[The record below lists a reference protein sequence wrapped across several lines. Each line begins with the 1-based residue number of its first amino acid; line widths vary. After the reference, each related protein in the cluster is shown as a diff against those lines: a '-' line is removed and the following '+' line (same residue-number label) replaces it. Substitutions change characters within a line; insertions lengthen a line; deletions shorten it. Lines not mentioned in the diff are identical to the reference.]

1 MNKLAYEK
9 LNAARKKDFERFRI
23 DGVEFNSYKIEQ
35 NNAYDE
41 FASRL
46 ANTILEEF
54 GDDRRAEL
62 AKKYH
67 DGIYWMIKHEKELY
81 EELKTITSDVECLKD
96 CAVVFMPNMQM
107 LSFSSCLGDDAY
119 GIEIYYGLFLQA
131 NLLVQAVLL
140 EDDCPDEQGKN
151 LYRSIVQSFF
161 SPQESLYLA
170 QLHKQQYINIKT
182 STVADIIV
190 RFFAL
195 HELGHIALKHTGK
208 NEQKLNE
215 EFEADLFAMRY
226 LLKNTQSR
234 ENIWQAYAF
243 VSLFFE
249 MLDDV
254 DGIRKI
260 SHEHPGGIEKRHRLY
275 EFLKSQIGEPQND
288 ILLWFSIIINKWREN
303 MAPNIEFKIYTQ
315 NPNEILE
322 LFEGDDYLQTA
333 EGFGFKIVGSQQKQ
347 GGMVDETI
355 ISFVIDVVQ
364 GVPHDLL
371 VAYIYEKFVN
381 RGKNIAEIGEK
392 FTREVNEL
400 KKMIEDLSKKGDG
413 K

>member
-1 MNKLAYEK
+1 MNIAAYEK
-9 LNAARKKDFERFRI
+9 LNARRKSDFERFRI

-35 NNAYDE
+35 SNAYSK
-41 FASRL
+41 FAEKL
-46 ANTILEEF
+46 AGTIVEEF
-54 GDDRRAEL
+54 GDDRRSEL
-62 AKKYH
+62 VENYH
-67 DGIYWMIKHEKELY
+67 DGIYWMIKHESDLY
-81 EELKTITSDVECLKD
+81 EELKTIASDVECLKD
-96 CAVVFMPNMQM
+96 CAIVFMPNMQM
-107 LSFSSCLGDDAY
+107 LSFSSHIDGDVY

-151 LYRSIVQSFF
+151 LYRWIVDTFF
-161 SPQESLYLA
+161 SPQEMHYLA
-170 QLHKQQYINIKT
+170 RLHISQQVNIKT
-182 STVADIIV
+182 STVADLIV

-195 HELGHIALKHTGK
+195 HELGHIALKHTGAG
-208 NEQKLNE
+208 EQKLNE
-215 EFEADLFAMRY
+215 ELEADLFAMRY
-226 LLKNTQSR
+226 LLKNTQSY

-249 MLDDV
+249 LLDDV
-254 DGIRKI
+254 DAVRKI
-260 SHEHPGGIEKRHRLY
+260 SHGHPSGFERRQKLY
-275 EFLKSQIGEPQND
+275 EFLVSQIDKPQND
-288 ILLWFSIIINKWREN
+288 ILLWFGIIINKWREK

-333 EGFGFKIVGSQQKQ
+333 EGFGFRIVDTKQKQ
-347 GGMVDETI
+347 GGIIDETI
-355 ISFVIDVVQ
+355 ISFVIDVVH

-400 KKMIEDLSKKGDG
+400 KKMIEDLSKKGDE